1 MNALNERNVRLHD
14 EDYPLSLSPEQIQ
27 NPVQVI
33 RDFYEEYDLM
43 QAKNYFWEWL
53 HYLTSDEARPFVETQ
68 TRLRIFGASLLRLID
83 AAWVTLKHKHPLKF
97 MPLTDVQKHIE
108 ADRISF
114 LSKDEI
120 EHPQK
125 VINSF
130 FQSRK
135 LNDWH
140 YVFTFH
146 LTRCLQDSHH
156 SIYWALHLEELP
168 VFYHLFRLLESLN
181 IVAEKTDT
189 PSAYAHWCYETQS
202 QLLESVTEYS
212 PAHVTHKSLA
222 NLWHSLRYSYEWHP
236 LLSTRFKTDL
246 TTTVKTMHAASHLL
260 ASDGSRMY
268 LKNGILTKAA
278 LWSPHETTRL
288 IVLLITESPPLR
300 SGRKREADTPDKIEH
315 METTL
320 QLLANYLQYS

>member
-1 MNALNERNVRLHD
+1 M
-14 EDYPLSLSPEQIQ
+14 
-27 NPVQVI
+27 QVI

-53 HYLTSDEARPFVETQ
+53 HYLTSDGTRPYPETQ
-68 TRLRIFGASLLRLID
+68 VRLRIFGASLLRLID

-97 MPLTDVQKHIE
+97 KPITNLREHIE

-114 LSKDEI
+114 LTKAEI
-120 EHPQK
+120 KRPQK
-125 VINSF
+125 VIHSF
-130 FQSRK
+130 FRCRK

-146 LTRCLQDSHH
+146 LSRCLQDSLH
-156 SIYWALHLEELP
+156 SIYWAPHLEELP
-168 VFYHLFRLLESLN
+168 VIYHLFRLLESLN

-189 PSAYAHWCYETQS
+189 PSAYAHWCYETHS

-212 PAHVTHKSLA
+212 PAHVTHQSLA
-222 NLWHSLRYSYEWHP
+222 NLWHSLHHSYEWHP
-236 LLSTRFKTDL
+236 LFSTRFKIDL
-246 TTTVKTMHAASHLL
+246 TTIVKSMHAASHLL
-260 ASDGSRMY
+260 TSDGSRMY
-268 LKNGILTKAA
+268 LKNGVLTKAA
-278 LWSPHETTRL
+278 LWPPHETTRL
-288 IVLLITESPPLR
+288 IVLLIAESPHLR
-300 SGRKREADTPDKIEH
+300 SGWKREPGTPDKIEH